1 MKNIIFFSFI
11 IGFLIFLPIIPSH
24 AQGTNLLFTKS
35 LQIGV
40 RGDEVRLLQEFLKLS
55 PDIYPEGLITGYFGI
70 LTENAVKRFQIKNS
84 IEALGIIGPITRAK
98 LNEISSL
105 EIIDTAGATGITG
118 AAGMTGATGAAGISG
133 ETGATGATG
142 ATGTVG
148 ERGSKGSTGLSGA
161 TGSTGAQGI
170 QGVIG
175 TTGSIGATGDT
186 GIAGTTGATGS
197 TGAQGIQGVIGTTGA
212 TGSIGATGATGVISS
227 AQYVRLGSQPATVGP
242 GQPFTY
248 TTTIL
253 STLGITANT
262 AVFNPPFTTSGTVF
276 TLANIGRYEVDY
288 QMTYPTDGGIV
299 LYLGSSIATMLP
311 LPYTMIGKSP
321 NGAVYGSVIIETT
334 TPNSFLSVN
343 AAAGNTIA
351 IDIPPNSSAIN
362 ESATTVSFKQI
373 L

>member
-148 ERGSKGSTGLSGA
+148 ERGSKGSTGLS
-161 TGSTGAQGI
+161 
-170 QGVIG
+170 
-175 TTGSIGATGDT
+175 
-186 GIAGTTGATGS
+186 GATGS